1 MKFKT
6 LRRLQHK
13 KKSTRRIKWKLLMQ
27 NLLQRT
33 LRVKR
38 RGGAGGE
45 ETRVMQTVSQKPEL
59 DLVKQS

>member
-1 MKFKT
+1 MKFKI

-33 LRVKR
+33 PRVKR

-45 ETRVMQTVSQKPEL
+45 ETRMMQMVSQNL
-59 DLVKQS
+59 IY

>member
-1 MKFKT
+1 MKFKI

-45 ETRVMQTVSQKPEL
+45 EIRVMQTVSQHL
-59 DLVKQS
+59 N